1 MSLAFLSQSL
11 QQAVDELAKLPGIGK
26 KSAQRL
32 VFFLLK
38 LPRAE
43 VVALAQALIN
53 VKEKAVYCSTCFNIT
68 DTDPCAIC
76 SDPRRDRSVLCV
88 VEEANDVLALEKT
101 GEYHGLYHVLGG
113 ALSPLDD
120 IGPDDLRIKELL
132 GRITAETKEIIL
144 ANNPNAEGEATAIY
158 LSRLLKPRG
167 IKISRIARGIPMGTD
182 IEYADEITLTRALE
196 GRMNF

>member
-11 QQAVDELAKLPGIGK
+11 QQAVDELSKLPGIGK

-120 IGPDDLRIKELL
+120 IGPDDLRINELL
-132 GRITAETKEIIL
+132 ARITAETKEVIL

-167 IKISRIARGIPMGTD
+167 VKISRIARGIPMGTD

-196 GRMNF
+196 GRLNF